1 VFSFGFSILCLGVV
15 EGKHLTFYNGFCKY
29 STMNKTP
36 ETPVEKLGRGKGRK
50 KWDMEKIETLFMG
63 GAEMSD
69 ILKLPEFSQ
78 MSRFYL
84 KNCMVK
90 WKWIEKRKRLRE
102 QVANVVAPKLED
114 LMAVETA
121 NHYTF
126 MLREIA
132 AERKQIEERH
142 KTGNIKEQAA
152 RLDVLAEYEKIAT
165 RALGLDENNMHDRK
179 GLSVNA
185 MINLHVT
192 GPTKADKIEIVS
204 AEYVQSA
211 EDVENESELAT
222 IVGSGEG

>member
-1 VFSFGFSILCLGVV
+1 
-15 EGKHLTFYNGFCKY
+15 
-29 STMNKTP
+29 MNKTP
-36 ETPVEKLGRGKGRK
+36 ELNAEGLGRGKGRK
-50 KWDMEKIETLFMG
+50 KWDMERIETLFMG

-69 ILKLPEFSQ
+69 ILKLPEFAQ

-90 WKWIEKRKRLRE
+90 GKWIEKRKRLRE

-142 KTGNIKEQAA
+142 KSGNIKDQSA
-152 RLDVLAEYEKIAT
+152 RLDVLAEYEKLAT

-185 MINLHVT
+185 MIQLHVT
-192 GPTKADKIEIVS
+192 GPQKADKIEIVS
-204 AEYVQSA
+204 GEYVRGT
-211 EDVENESELAT
+211 EGMENDAELAT
-222 IVGSGEG
+222 LEESGEG

>member
-1 VFSFGFSILCLGVV
+1 
-15 EGKHLTFYNGFCKY
+15 
-29 STMNKTP
+29 MNKTP
-36 ETPVEKLGRGKGRK
+36 ELNSEKLGRGKGRK

-69 ILKLPEFSQ
+69 ILKLPEFAQ
-78 MSRFYL
+78 MSKFYL

-90 WKWIEKRKRLRE
+90 GRWIEKRKRLRE

-114 LMAVETA
+114 LMVAETA
-121 NHYTF
+121 NHYQF

-142 KTGNIKEQAA
+142 KSGNIKEQAA
-152 RLDVLAEYEKIAT
+152 RLDILAEYEKIAT

-185 MINLHVT
+185 MIQLHVT
-192 GPTKADKIEIVS
+192 GPQKADKIEIVS
-204 AEYVQSA
+204 GEYVHAS
-211 EDVENESELAT
+211 EESENDVEMAT
-222 IVGSGEG
+222 IVESGEGLN

>member
-1 VFSFGFSILCLGVV
+1 
-15 EGKHLTFYNGFCKY
+15 
-29 STMNKTP
+29 MNKTP

-102 QVANVVAPKLED
+102 QVANIVAPKLED
-114 LMAVETA
+114 AMVVETA
-121 NHYTF
+121 AHYSF

-142 KTGNIKEQAA
+142 KSGNIKDQAA
-152 RLDVLAEYEKIAT
+152 RLDILAEYEKIAT

-204 AEYVQSA
+204 AEYVRGA
-211 EDVENESELAT
+211 EGLENESELAT
-222 IVGSGEG
+222 LEEVGEG

>member
-1 VFSFGFSILCLGVV
+1 
-15 EGKHLTFYNGFCKY
+15 
-29 STMNKTP
+29 MNKTP
-36 ETPVEKLGRGKGRK
+36 ELNSEKLGRGKGRK

-142 KTGNIKEQAA
+142 KSGNIKVQAA
-152 RLDVLAEYEKIAT
+152 RLDILAEY
-165 RALGLDENNMHDRK
+165 DRK

-192 GPTKADKIEIVS
+192 GPQKADKIEIVS
-204 AEYVQSA
+204 GEYVRAS
-211 EDVENESELAT
+211 EDLENESELAT
-222 IVGSGEG
+222 IVESGEG

>member
-1 VFSFGFSILCLGVV
+1 
-15 EGKHLTFYNGFCKY
+15 
-29 STMNKTP
+29 MNKTP
-36 ETPVEKLGRGKGRK
+36 ELNAEKLGRGKGRK

-69 ILKLPEFSQ
+69 ILKLPEFAQ
-78 MSRFYL
+78 MSKFYL

-90 WKWIEKRKRLRE
+90 GRWIEKRKRLRE

-114 LMAVETA
+114 LMVAETA

-142 KTGNIKEQAA
+142 KTGNIKEQAQ
-152 RLDVLAEYEKIAT
+152 RLDILAEYEKIAT

-185 MINLHVT
+185 MISLHVE
-192 GPTKADKIEIVS
+192 GPRKAVEGEIVS
-204 AEYVQSA
+204 GEYVISQNHG
-211 EDVENESELAT
+211 EKVEESET
-222 IVGSGEG
+222 ESGSGSD

>member
-1 VFSFGFSILCLGVV
+1 
-15 EGKHLTFYNGFCKY
+15 
-29 STMNKTP
+29 MNKTP

-69 ILKLPEFSQ
+69 ILKLPEFAQ

-90 WKWIEKRKRLRE
+90 NKWIEKRKRLRE

-114 LMAVETA
+114 LMVVETA

-132 AERKQIEERH
+132 AERKEIEARH
-142 KTGNIKEQAA
+142 KTGNIKEQSQ
-152 RLDVLAEYEKIAT
+152 RLDVLAEYEKLAT
-165 RALGLDENNMHDRK
+165 RALGLDENNMHDKK

-204 AEYVQSA
+204 AEYVQAA
-211 EDVENESELAT
+211 EESENESELAT
-222 IVGSGEG
+222 IVESGEGSD